1 MSHYRH
7 FFFVASYELIAGK
20 RSLLALKV
28 IHHPKAGSTNVVMDF
43 LPACWSEPQK

>member
-1 MSHYRH
+1 MSHYHH

-43 LPACWSEPQK
+43 LPACWFEPQK